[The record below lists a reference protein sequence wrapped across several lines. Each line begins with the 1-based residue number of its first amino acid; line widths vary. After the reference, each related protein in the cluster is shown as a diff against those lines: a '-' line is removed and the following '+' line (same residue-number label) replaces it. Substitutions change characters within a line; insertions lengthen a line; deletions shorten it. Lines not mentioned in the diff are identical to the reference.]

1 MRIPYLIARFL
12 TGALFVFSGIVKLN
26 DPSGFGIKLNEYFDV
41 FAQDL
46 ATSQDSM
53 RLVVFS
59 QGKKIIDQKTVLY
72 SFDTEKEMVLEAQ
85 GVVDGGDGTAGIQ
98 KINVRCSWGGSS
110 VAETTLDVLLPM
122 PKSYDFEF
130 VALTPGQELPPDGK
144 LSALKNV
151 GHLSFPAP
159 MVGMP
164 DGDIKVLIQTIPSG
178 DSSNAEPL
186 KWEDISVSESAA
198 VNVAAFA
205 KPNGS
210 LFDFFKWSKDYSL
223 YLSVFFCAL
232 EVLLGLAMLIGWN
245 MRLTIAITAVLI
257 LFFTFL
263 TGYSA
268 YFNKVTD
275 CGCFGD
281 FLKLKP
287 WHSFYKDLVLSGLIL
302 IMIAG
307 VKLNIPWFSK
317 PFGVKLMGVLS
328 VLTLAFGVYCYMYLP
343 VWDFLPYKIGNNIK
357 TVMTFV
363 PEGER
368 SSDSIEITWVL
379 YKSNK
384 QGGTDSITCTTAE
397 FEAKMGEG
405 YQFDAAKSQRKKLV
419 IEGYKSPIHDFAINN
434 NQTGADMKDSFLNA
448 EGYQLVYVAPYID
461 QAYTGGM
468 DDLRALFTWGNAHG
482 VRIYPLTASSDQPA
496 GEFAKANKLPVTFYS
511 ADQKM
516 LMTMARYNPTV
527 FFLKGAE
534 ILGKWSGRDLPEVE
548 DIEEL
553 MQAAEKLKD
562 QK

>member
-46 ATSQDSM
+46 ATPQDSM

-59 QGKKIIDQKTVLY
+59 QGQKIIDQKTVLY
-72 SFDTEKEMVLEAQ
+72 SFDTEKEMVVEVQ
-85 GVVDGGDGTAGIQ
+85 GVSEGGEEGNAAHR

-110 VAETTLDVLLPM
+110 VTEVTMDVKLPAES
-122 PKSYDFEF
+122 KSLDFEF
-130 VALTPGQELPPDGK
+130 VALTPGQELPSVGN
-144 LSALKNV
+144 LNSLKNV
-151 GHLSFPAP
+151 GHLSFLVP
-159 MVGMP
+159 MEGMP
-164 DGDIKVLIQTIPSG
+164 DGVDGSQEWS
-178 DSSNAEPL
+178 
-186 KWEDISVSESAA
+186 DISVSESAA

-232 EVLLGLAMLIGWN
+232 EVLLGLAMVIGWN
-245 MRLTIAITAVLI
+245 MRLTVAITAALI

-268 YFNKVTD
+268 YFHKVTD

-287 WHSFYKDLVLSGLIL
+287 WHSFYKDLVLGGLI
-302 IMIAG
+302 IVMIAG
-307 VKLNIPWFSK
+307 IKHNVPWFSK
-317 PFGVKLMGVLS
+317 PFGMKLMGVLS

-357 TVMTFV
+357 TVMTYV

-368 SSDSIEITWVL
+368 SSDSIEIIWVL
-379 YKSNK
+379 YKPNK
-384 QGGTDSITCTTAE
+384 QGAIDSIACTTAE

-434 NQTGADMKDSFLNA
+434 NQTGADMKDTFLNA
-448 EGYQLVYVAPYID
+448 EGYQMVYVAPYID
-461 QAYTGGM
+461 QVYTGDM
-468 DDLRALFTWGNAHG
+468 DELRALFTWGNAHG
-482 VRIYPLTASSDQPA
+482 VKIYPLTASSDQPA
-496 GEFAKANKLPVTFYS
+496 GEFAKANKLPVIFYS

-527 FFLKGAE
+527 FFLKGAK

-553 MQAAEKLKD
+553 MQEVEKLES

>member
-46 ATSQDSM
+46 ATPQDSM
-53 RLVVFS
+53 RLVVYGGG
-59 QGKKIIDQKTVLY
+59 QKLIDQKTVLY
-72 SFDTEKEMVLEAQ
+72 SFDTEKEMMIEAK
-85 GVVDGGDGTAGIQ
+85 GVVDGGDGTAVLP

-110 VAETTLDVLLPM
+110 VAEATVDVILPM

-130 VALTPGQELPPDGK
+130 VALTPGQELPSIKSPVDPK
-144 LSALKNV
+144 LG

-164 DGDIKVLIQTIPSG
+164 GG
-178 DSSNAEPL
+178 DSSTAEPL
-186 KWEDISVSESAA
+186 TWEDISVSESKA
-198 VNVAAFA
+198 VNIAAFA

-245 MRLTIAITAVLI
+245 IRLTVAITAALI

-307 VKLNIPWFSK
+307 MKHNVPWFSK

-328 VLTLAFGVYCYMYLP
+328 VLTMAFGVYCYMYLP

-379 YKSNK
+379 YKPNK

-434 NQTGADMKDSFLNA
+434 NQTGADMKDSFLDA
-448 EGYQLVYVAPYID
+448 EGYQLVYVATYID

-468 DDLRALFTWGNAHG
+468 DDLRALFTWGNANG

-527 FFLKGAE
+527 FFLKGAQ
-534 ILGKWSGRDLPEVE
+534 ILGKWSGRDLPDTE
-548 DIEEL
+548 DLEEL
-553 MQAAEKLKD
+553 KQAAEKLEA

>member
-46 ATSQDSM
+46 ATPQDSM
-53 RLVVFS
+53 RLVVYGGG
-59 QGKKIIDQKTVLY
+59 QKLIDQKTVLY
-72 SFDTEKEMVLEAQ
+72 SFDTEKEMVLEAR
-85 GVVDGGDGTAGIQ
+85 GVEEEGDSGSTVR
-98 KINVRCSWGGSS
+98 KINLRCYWGGSS
-110 VAETTLDVLLPM
+110 VAETTIDVKLPQ
-122 PKSYDFEF
+122 SESLGFEF
-130 VALTPGQELPPDGK
+130 MALTPGSELLPPSNLPNEPKTG
-144 LSALKNV
+144 

-164 DGDIKVLIQTIPSG
+164 GG
-178 DSSNAEPL
+178 DSSTAEPL
-186 KWEDISVSESAA
+186 TWEDISVSESKA
-198 VNVAAFA
+198 VNIAAFA

-245 MRLTIAITAVLI
+245 IRLTVAITAALI

-307 VKLNIPWFSK
+307 MKHNVPWFSK

-379 YKSNK
+379 YKPNK

-434 NQTGADMKDSFLNA
+434 NQTGADMKDTFLDA

-468 DDLRALFTWGNAHG
+468 DDLRALFTWGNANG

-527 FFLKGAE
+527 FFLKGAQ
-534 ILGKWSGRDLPEVE
+534 ILGKWSGRDLPDTE
-548 DIEEL
+548 DLDEL
-553 MQAAEKLKD
+553 KQAAEKLEA

>member
-41 FAQDL
+41 LAQDL
-46 ATSQDSM
+46 ATPQDSM

-59 QGKKIIDQKTVLY
+59 QGQKIIDQKTVLY
-72 SFDTEKEMVLEAQ
+72 SFDTEKEMLIEAK
-85 GVVDGGDGTAGIQ
+85 GVVDGGDGTAALP

-110 VAETTLDVLLPM
+110 VAETTLDVMLPM
-122 PKSYDFEF
+122 PKSFDFEF
-130 VALTPGQELPPDGK
+130 VALTPGQELPPVGK
-144 LSALKNV
+144 LNSLKNV

-164 DGDIKVLIQTIPSG
+164 NG
-178 DSSNAEPL
+178 DSASSEPL
-186 KWEDISVSESAA
+186 TWEDISVSESKA
-198 VNVAAFA
+198 VNIAAFA

-245 MRLTIAITAVLI
+245 MRLTVAITAALI

-307 VKLNIPWFSK
+307 MKHNIPWFSK

-328 VLTLAFGVYCYMYLP
+328 LLTLAFGVYCYMYLP

-379 YKSNK
+379 YKPNK

-405 YQFDAAKSQRKKLV
+405 YQFDATKSQRKKLV

-434 NQTGADMKDSFLNA
+434 NQTGADMKDTFLDA

-468 DDLRALFTWGNAHG
+468 DDLRALFTWGNAKG

-527 FFLKGAE
+527 FFLKGDQ
-534 ILGKWSGRDLPEVE
+534 ILGKWSGRDLPDTE
-548 DIEEL
+548 DLEEL
-553 MQAAEKLKD
+553 KQAAEKLEA

>member
-72 SFDTEKEMVLEAQ
+72 SFDTEKEMVVEAQ
-85 GVVDGGDGTAGIQ
+85 GVLDGGDGTAVLP

-122 PKSYDFEF
+122 PKSYEFEF
-130 VALTPGQELPPDGK
+130 VALTPGQDLPSDGK
-144 LSALKNV
+144 LSSLKNV
-151 GHLSFPAP
+151 GHLSFPAAMED
-159 MVGMP
+159 MVEGV
-164 DGDIKVLIQTIPSG
+164 DGTG
-178 DSSNAEPL
+178 DWS
-186 KWEDISVSESAA
+186 DISVSESKAI
-198 VNVAAFA
+198 NIAAFA

-379 YKSNK
+379 YKPNK

-468 DDLRALFTWGNAHG
+468 DELRALFTWGNAHG

>member
-72 SFDTEKEMVLEAQ
+72 SFDTEKEMVVEAL
-85 GVVDGGDGTAGIQ
+85 GVLDGGDGTAVLP

-122 PKSYDFEF
+122 PKSYEFEF
-130 VALTPGQELPPDGK
+130 VALTPGQDLPTDGK

-151 GHLSFPAP
+151 GHLSFPAAMED
-159 MVGMP
+159 MVEGV
-164 DGDIKVLIQTIPSG
+164 DGTG
-178 DSSNAEPL
+178 DWN
-186 KWEDISVSESAA
+186 DISVSESKAI
-198 VNVAAFA
+198 NIAAFA

-317 PFGVKLMGVLS
+317 PFGLKLMGVLS

-379 YKSNK
+379 YKPNK

-448 EGYQLVYVAPYID
+448 EGYQLVYVATYID

-468 DDLRALFTWGNAHG
+468 DELRALFTWGNAHG

-553 MQAAEKLKD
+553 MQAAEKQKD

>member
-46 ATSQDSM
+46 ATPQDSM

-72 SFDTEKEMVLEAQ
+72 SFDTEKEMVVEAQ
-85 GVVDGGDGTAGIQ
+85 GVLDGGDGTAALP

-110 VAETTLDVLLPM
+110 VAETTLDVILPM
-122 PKSYDFEF
+122 PKSYEFEF
-130 VALTPGQELPPDGK
+130 VALTPGQELPPVGK
-144 LSALKNV
+144 LSTLKNV
-151 GHLSFPAP
+151 GHISFPAP
-159 MVGMP
+159 MLGMS
-164 DGDIKVLIQTIPSG
+164 DG
-178 DSSNAEPL
+178 DSSTVT
-186 KWEDISVSESAA
+186 WTDIAVSESKA
-198 VNVAAFA
+198 VNIAAFA

-245 MRLTIAITAVLI
+245 IRLTVAITAALI

-307 VKLNIPWFSK
+307 MKHNIPWFSK

-328 VLTLAFGVYCYMYLP
+328 LLTLAFGVYCYMYLP

-379 YKSNK
+379 YKPNK

-405 YQFDAAKSQRKKLV
+405 YQFDATKSQRKKLV

-434 NQTGADMKDSFLNA
+434 NQTGADMKDTFLDA

-468 DDLRALFTWGNAHG
+468 DDLRALFTWGNAKG

-496 GEFAKANKLPVTFYS
+496 GEFAKANKLPVSFYS

-527 FFLKGAE
+527 FFLKGAQ

-553 MQAAEKLKD
+553 MQEVEKLES

>member
-46 ATSQDSM
+46 ATPQDSM
-53 RLVVFS
+53 RLVVYGGG
-59 QGKKIIDQKTVLY
+59 QKLIDQKTVLY
-72 SFDTEKEMVLEAQ
+72 SFDTEKEMVLEAR
-85 GVVDGGDGTAGIQ
+85 GVEEEGDSGSTVR
-98 KINVRCSWGGSS
+98 KINLRCYWGGSS
-110 VAETTLDVLLPM
+110 VAETTIDVKLPQ
-122 PKSYDFEF
+122 SESLGFEF
-130 VALTPGQELPPDGK
+130 MALTPGSELLPPSNLPNEPKTG
-144 LSALKNV
+144 

-164 DGDIKVLIQTIPSG
+164 GG
-178 DSSNAEPL
+178 DSSTAEPL
-186 KWEDISVSESAA
+186 TWEDISVSESKA
-198 VNVAAFA
+198 VNIAAYA

-245 MRLTIAITAVLI
+245 IRLTVAITAALI

-307 VKLNIPWFSK
+307 MKHNVPWFSK

-328 VLTLAFGVYCYMYLP
+328 VLTMAFGVYCYMYLP

-379 YKSNK
+379 YKPNK

-434 NQTGADMKDSFLNA
+434 NQTGADMKDTFLDA

-468 DDLRALFTWGNAHG
+468 DDLRSLFTWGNANG

-527 FFLKGAE
+527 FFLKGAQ
-534 ILGKWSGRDLPEVE
+534 ILGKWSGRDLPDTE
-548 DIEEL
+548 DLDEL
-553 MQAAEKLKD
+553 KQAAEKLEA

>member
-46 ATSQDSM
+46 ATPQDSM

-72 SFDTEKEMVLEAQ
+72 SFDTEKEMVVEAQ
-85 GVVDGGDGTAGIQ
+85 GVLDGGDETAVLP

-122 PKSYDFEF
+122 PKSYEFEF
-130 VALTPGQELPPDGK
+130 VALTPGQDLPSDGK
-144 LSALKNV
+144 LSSLKNV
-151 GHLSFPAP
+151 GHLSFPAAMED
-159 MVGMP
+159 MVEGV
-164 DGDIKVLIQTIPSG
+164 DGTG
-178 DSSNAEPL
+178 DWN
-186 KWEDISVSESAA
+186 DISVSESKAI
-198 VNVAAFA
+198 NIAAFA

-379 YKSNK
+379 YKPNK

-553 MQAAEKLKD
+553 MQAAEKQKD

>member
-46 ATSQDSM
+46 ATPQDSM
-53 RLVVFS
+53 RLVVYGGG
-59 QGKKIIDQKTVLY
+59 QKLIDQKTVLY
-72 SFDTEKEMVLEAQ
+72 SFDTEKEMVLEAR
-85 GVVDGGDGTAGIQ
+85 GVEEEGDSGSTVR
-98 KINVRCSWGGSS
+98 KINLRCYWGGSS
-110 VAETTLDVLLPM
+110 VAETTIDVKLPQ
-122 PKSYDFEF
+122 SESLGFEF
-130 VALTPGQELPPDGK
+130 MALTPGSELLPPSNLPNEPKTG
-144 LSALKNV
+144 

-164 DGDIKVLIQTIPSG
+164 GG

-186 KWEDISVSESAA
+186 TWEDISVSESKA
-198 VNVAAFA
+198 VNIAAFA

-245 MRLTIAITAVLI
+245 IRLTVAITAALI

-307 VKLNIPWFSK
+307 MKHNVPWFSK

-328 VLTLAFGVYCYMYLP
+328 VLTMAFGVYCYMYLP

-379 YKSNK
+379 YKPNK

-434 NQTGADMKDSFLNA
+434 NQTGADMKDTFLDA

-468 DDLRALFTWGNAHG
+468 DDLRALFTWGNANG

-527 FFLKGAE
+527 FFLKGAQ
-534 ILGKWSGRDLPEVE
+534 ILGKWSGRDLPDTE
-548 DIEEL
+548 DLEEL
-553 MQAAEKLKD
+553 KQAAEKLEA

>member
-46 ATSQDSM
+46 ATPQDSM
-53 RLVVFS
+53 RLVVYGGG
-59 QGKKIIDQKTVLY
+59 QKLIDQKTVLY
-72 SFDTEKEMVLEAQ
+72 SFDTEKEMIIEAK
-85 GVVDGGDGTAGIQ
+85 GVVDGGDGTAVLP

-110 VAETTLDVLLPM
+110 VAEATVDVMLPM
-122 PKSYDFEF
+122 PKSYEFEF
-130 VALTPGQELPPDGK
+130 VALTPGQELPSDGK
-144 LSALKNV
+144 LGSLKNV

-164 DGDIKVLIQTIPSG
+164 GG
-178 DSSNAEPL
+178 DSSTAEPL
-186 KWEDISVSESAA
+186 TWEDISVSESKA
-198 VNVAAFA
+198 VNIAAYA

-245 MRLTIAITAVLI
+245 IRLTVAITAALI

-307 VKLNIPWFSK
+307 MKHNVPWFSK

-379 YKSNK
+379 YKPNK

-434 NQTGADMKDSFLNA
+434 NQTGADMKDTFLDA

-468 DDLRALFTWGNAHG
+468 DDLRALFTWGNANG

-527 FFLKGAE
+527 FFLKGAQ
-534 ILGKWSGRDLPEVE
+534 ILGKWSGRDLPDTE
-548 DIEEL
+548 DLDEL
-553 MQAAEKLKD
+553 KQAAEKLEA

>member
-72 SFDTEKEMVLEAQ
+72 SFDTEKEMVVEAQ
-85 GVVDGGDGTAGIQ
+85 GVLDGGDGTAVLP

-122 PKSYDFEF
+122 PKSYEFEF
-130 VALTPGQELPPDGK
+130 VALTPGQDLPSDGK
-144 LSALKNV
+144 LSSLKNV
-151 GHLSFPAP
+151 GHLSFPAAMED
-159 MVGMP
+159 MVEGV
-164 DGDIKVLIQTIPSG
+164 DGTG
-178 DSSNAEPL
+178 DWN
-186 KWEDISVSESAA
+186 DISVSESKAI
-198 VNVAAFA
+198 NIAAFA

-379 YKSNK
+379 YKPNK

-468 DDLRALFTWGNAHG
+468 DELRALFTWGNAHG

>member
-46 ATSQDSM
+46 ATPQDSM
-53 RLVVFS
+53 RLVVYGGG
-59 QGKKIIDQKTVLY
+59 QKLIDQKTVLY
-72 SFDTEKEMVLEAQ
+72 SFDTEKEMVLEAR
-85 GVVDGGDGTAGIQ
+85 GVEEEGDSGSTVR
-98 KINVRCSWGGSS
+98 KINLRCYWGGSS
-110 VAETTLDVLLPM
+110 VAETTIDVKLPQ
-122 PKSYDFEF
+122 SESLGFEF
-130 VALTPGQELPPDGK
+130 MALTPGSELLPPSNLPNEPKTG
-144 LSALKNV
+144 

-164 DGDIKVLIQTIPSG
+164 GG
-178 DSSNAEPL
+178 DSSTAEPL
-186 KWEDISVSESAA
+186 TWEDISVSESKA
-198 VNVAAFA
+198 VNIAAYA

-245 MRLTIAITAVLI
+245 IRLTVAITAVLI

-307 VKLNIPWFSK
+307 MKHNVPWFSK

-328 VLTLAFGVYCYMYLP
+328 VLTMAFGVYCYMYLP

-379 YKSNK
+379 YKPNK

-434 NQTGADMKDSFLNA
+434 NQTGADMKDTFLDA

-468 DDLRALFTWGNAHG
+468 DDLRALFTWGNANG

-527 FFLKGAE
+527 FFLKGAQ
-534 ILGKWSGRDLPEVE
+534 ILGKWSGRDLPDTE
-548 DIEEL
+548 DLDEL
-553 MQAAEKLKD
+553 KQAAEKLEA

>member
-46 ATSQDSM
+46 ATPQDSM
-53 RLVVFS
+53 RLVVYGGG
-59 QGKKIIDQKTVLY
+59 QKLIDQKTVLY
-72 SFDTEKEMVLEAQ
+72 SFDTEKEMVLEAR
-85 GVVDGGDGTAGIQ
+85 GVEEEGDSGSTVR
-98 KINVRCSWGGSS
+98 KINLRCYWGGSS
-110 VAETTLDVLLPM
+110 VAETTIDVKLPQ
-122 PKSYDFEF
+122 SESLGFEF
-130 VALTPGQELPPDGK
+130 MALTPGSELLPPSNLPNEPKTG
-144 LSALKNV
+144 

-164 DGDIKVLIQTIPSG
+164 GG
-178 DSSNAEPL
+178 DSSTAEPL
-186 KWEDISVSESAA
+186 TWEDISVSESKA
-198 VNVAAFA
+198 VNIAAYA

-245 MRLTIAITAVLI
+245 IRLTVAITAALI

-307 VKLNIPWFSK
+307 MKHNIPWFSK

-343 VWDFLPYKIGNNIK
+343 IWDFLPYKIGNNIK

-379 YKSNK
+379 YKPNK

-434 NQTGADMKDSFLNA
+434 NQTGADMKDTFLDA

-468 DDLRALFTWGNAHG
+468 DDLRALFTWGNANG

-527 FFLKGAE
+527 FFLKGAQ
-534 ILGKWSGRDLPEVE
+534 ILGKWSGRDLPDTE
-548 DIEEL
+548 DLEEL
-553 MQAAEKLKD
+553 KQAAEKLEA

>member
-46 ATSQDSM
+46 ATPQDSM

-72 SFDTEKEMVLEAQ
+72 SFDTEKEMVVEAQ
-85 GVVDGGDGTAGIQ
+85 GVLDGGDETAVLP

-122 PKSYDFEF
+122 PKSYEFEF
-130 VALTPGQELPPDGK
+130 VALTPGQDLPSDGK
-144 LSALKNV
+144 LSSLKNV
-151 GHLSFPAP
+151 GHLSFPAAMED
-159 MVGMP
+159 MVEGV
-164 DGDIKVLIQTIPSG
+164 DGTG
-178 DSSNAEPL
+178 DWN
-186 KWEDISVSESAA
+186 DISVSESKAI
-198 VNVAAFA
+198 NIAAFA

-379 YKSNK
+379 YKPNK

-397 FEAKMGEG
+397 FEVKMGEG

-468 DDLRALFTWGNAHG
+468 DELRALFTWGNAHG

-553 MQAAEKLKD
+553 MQAAEKQKD

>member
-1 MRIPYLIARFL
+1 MRIPYLISRFL

-46 ATSQDSM
+46 ATPQDSM
-53 RLVVFS
+53 RLVVYGGG
-59 QGKKIIDQKTVLY
+59 QKLIDQKTVLY
-72 SFDTEKEMVLEAQ
+72 SFDTEKEMVLEAR
-85 GVVDGGDGTAGIQ
+85 GVEEEGDSGSTVR
-98 KINVRCSWGGSS
+98 KINLRCYWGGSS
-110 VAETTLDVLLPM
+110 VAETTIDVKLPQ
-122 PKSYDFEF
+122 SESLGFEF
-130 VALTPGQELPPDGK
+130 MALTPGSELLPPSNLPNEPKTG
-144 LSALKNV
+144 

-164 DGDIKVLIQTIPSG
+164 GG
-178 DSSNAEPL
+178 DSSTAEPL
-186 KWEDISVSESAA
+186 TWEDISVSESKA
-198 VNVAAFA
+198 VNIAAYA

-245 MRLTIAITAVLI
+245 IRLTVAITAALI

-307 VKLNIPWFSK
+307 MKHNVPWFSK

-328 VLTLAFGVYCYMYLP
+328 VLTMAFGVYCYMYLP

-379 YKSNK
+379 YKPNK

-434 NQTGADMKDSFLNA
+434 NQTGADMKDTFLDA

-468 DDLRALFTWGNAHG
+468 DDLRALFTWGNANG

-527 FFLKGAE
+527 FFLKGAQ
-534 ILGKWSGRDLPEVE
+534 ILGKWSGRDLPDTE
-548 DIEEL
+548 DLEEL
-553 MQAAEKLKD
+553 KQAAEKLEA

>member
-72 SFDTEKEMVLEAQ
+72 SFDTEKEMVVEAQ
-85 GVVDGGDGTAGIQ
+85 GVLDGGDGTAVLP

-130 VALTPGQELPPDGK
+130 VALTPGQDLPTDGK
-144 LSALKNV
+144 LSSLKNV
-151 GHLSFPAP
+151 GHLSFPAA
-159 MVGMP
+159 VEDTVEGV
-164 DGDIKVLIQTIPSG
+164 DGTG
-178 DSSNAEPL
+178 DWN
-186 KWEDISVSESAA
+186 DISVSESKAI
-198 VNVAAFA
+198 NIAAFA

-379 YKSNK
+379 YKPNK

-405 YQFDAAKSQRKKLV
+405 YQFDATKSQRKKLV

-468 DDLRALFTWGNAHG
+468 DELRALFTWGNAHG

>member
-46 ATSQDSM
+46 ATPQDSM

-72 SFDTEKEMVLEAQ
+72 SFDTEKEMMIEAK
-85 GVVDGGDGTAGIQ
+85 GVVDGGDGTAVLP

-130 VALTPGQELPPDGK
+130 VALTPGQELPTDGK

-151 GHLSFPAP
+151 GHLSFPAA
-159 MVGMP
+159 VEDKVEGV
-164 DGDIKVLIQTIPSG
+164 DGTG
-178 DSSNAEPL
+178 DWN
-186 KWEDISVSESAA
+186 DISVSESKAI
-198 VNVAAFA
+198 NIAAFA

-245 MRLTIAITAVLI
+245 MRLTVAITAVLI

-328 VLTLAFGVYCYMYLP
+328 VLTLAFGVYCYLYLP

-379 YKSNK
+379 YKPNK

-405 YQFDAAKSQRKKLV
+405 YQFDATKSQRKKLV

-553 MQAAEKLKD
+553 MLAAEKLKD

>member
-46 ATSQDSM
+46 ATPQDSM

-72 SFDTEKEMVLEAQ
+72 SFDTEKEMVVEAQ
-85 GVVDGGDGTAGIQ
+85 GVLDGGDGTAVLP

-122 PKSYDFEF
+122 PKSYEFEF
-130 VALTPGQELPPDGK
+130 VALTPGQDLPSDGK
-144 LSALKNV
+144 LSSLKNV
-151 GHLSFPAP
+151 GHLSFPAAMED
-159 MVGMP
+159 MVEGV
-164 DGDIKVLIQTIPSG
+164 DGTG
-178 DSSNAEPL
+178 DWN
-186 KWEDISVSESAA
+186 DISVSESKAI
-198 VNVAAFA
+198 NIAAFA

-379 YKSNK
+379 YKPNK

-397 FEAKMGEG
+397 FEVKMGEG

-468 DDLRALFTWGNAHG
+468 DDLRAMFTWGNAHG

-496 GEFAKANKLPVTFYS
+496 GEFAKTNKLPVTFYS

>member
-59 QGKKIIDQKTVLY
+59 QGQKIIDQKTVLY
-72 SFDTEKEMVLEAQ
+72 SFDTEKEMMIEAK
-85 GVVDGGDGTAGIQ
+85 GVVDGGDGTAVLP

-110 VAETTLDVLLPM
+110 VAEATVDVILPM

-130 VALTPGQELPPDGK
+130 VALTPGQELPAVGK
-144 LSALKNV
+144 LSSLKNV
-151 GHLSFPAP
+151 GHLSFPAAVED
-159 MVGMP
+159 MVEGV
-164 DGDIKVLIQTIPSG
+164 DGTG
-178 DSSNAEPL
+178 DWN
-186 KWEDISVSESAA
+186 DISVSESKA
-198 VNVAAFA
+198 VNIAAFA

-245 MRLTIAITAVLI
+245 IRLTVAITAALI

-307 VKLNIPWFSK
+307 MKHNVPWFSK

-368 SSDSIEITWVL
+368 SSDSIDITWVL
-379 YKSNK
+379 YKPNK

-448 EGYQLVYVAPYID
+448 EGCQLVYVAPYID

-468 DDLRALFTWGNAHG
+468 DDLRALFTWGNANG

-527 FFLKGAE
+527 FFLKGAQ
-534 ILGKWSGRDLPEVE
+534 ILGKWSGRDLPDTE
-548 DIEEL
+548 DLEEL
-553 MQAAEKLKD
+553 KQAAEKLEA

>member
-72 SFDTEKEMVLEAQ
+72 SFDTEKEMVVEAQ
-85 GVVDGGDGTAGIQ
+85 GVLDGGDGTAVLP

-122 PKSYDFEF
+122 PKSYEFEF
-130 VALTPGQELPPDGK
+130 VALTPGQDLPTDGK

-151 GHLSFPAP
+151 GHLSFPAAVED
-159 MVGMP
+159 MVEGV
-164 DGDIKVLIQTIPSG
+164 DGTG
-178 DSSNAEPL
+178 DWN
-186 KWEDISVSESAA
+186 DISVSESKAI
-198 VNVAAFA
+198 NIAAFA

-302 IMIAG
+302 IMITG

-379 YKSNK
+379 YKPNK

-448 EGYQLVYVAPYID
+448 EGYQLVYVATYID

-496 GEFAKANKLPVTFYS
+496 GEFAKANKLPVIFYS

-527 FFLKGAE
+527 FFLKGAK

-553 MQAAEKLKD
+553 MQEVEKLES

>member
-46 ATSQDSM
+46 ATPQDSM
-53 RLVVFS
+53 RLVVYGGG
-59 QGKKIIDQKTVLY
+59 QKLIDQKTVLY
-72 SFDTEKEMVLEAQ
+72 SFDTEKEMVLEAR
-85 GVVDGGDGTAGIQ
+85 GVEEEGDSGSTVK
-98 KINVRCSWGGSS
+98 KINLRCYWGGSS
-110 VAETTLDVLLPM
+110 VAETTIDVKLPQ
-122 PKSYDFEF
+122 SESLGFEF
-130 VALTPGQELPPDGK
+130 MALTPSSELLPPSNLPNEPKTG
-144 LSALKNV
+144 

-164 DGDIKVLIQTIPSG
+164 GG
-178 DSSNAEPL
+178 DSSTAEPL
-186 KWEDISVSESAA
+186 TWEDISVSESKA
-198 VNVAAFA
+198 VNIAAYA

-245 MRLTIAITAVLI
+245 IRLTVAITAALI

-307 VKLNIPWFSK
+307 MKHNVPWFSK

-328 VLTLAFGVYCYMYLP
+328 VLTMAFGVYCYMYLP

-379 YKSNK
+379 YKPNK

-434 NQTGADMKDSFLNA
+434 NQTGADMKDTFLDA

-468 DDLRALFTWGNAHG
+468 DDLRALFTWGNANG

-527 FFLKGAE
+527 FFLKGAQ
-534 ILGKWSGRDLPEVE
+534 ILGKWSGRDLPDTE
-548 DIEEL
+548 DLDEL
-553 MQAAEKLKD
+553 KQAAEKLEA

>member
-46 ATSQDSM
+46 ATPQDSM
-53 RLVVFS
+53 RLVVYGGG
-59 QGKKIIDQKTVLY
+59 QKLIDQKTVLY
-72 SFDTEKEMVLEAQ
+72 SFDTEKEMVLEAR
-85 GVVDGGDGTAGIQ
+85 GVEEEGDSGSTVR
-98 KINVRCSWGGSS
+98 KINLRCYWGGSS
-110 VAETTLDVLLPM
+110 VAETTIDVKLPQ
-122 PKSYDFEF
+122 SESLGFEF
-130 VALTPGQELPPDGK
+130 MALTPRSELLPPSNLPNEPKTG
-144 LSALKNV
+144 

-164 DGDIKVLIQTIPSG
+164 GG
-178 DSSNAEPL
+178 DSSTAEPL
-186 KWEDISVSESAA
+186 TWEDISVSESKA
-198 VNVAAFA
+198 VNIAAYA

-245 MRLTIAITAVLI
+245 IRLTVAITAALI

-307 VKLNIPWFSK
+307 MKHNVPWFSK
-317 PFGVKLMGVLS
+317 PFGVKFMGVLS
-328 VLTLAFGVYCYMYLP
+328 VLTMAFGVYCYMYLP

-379 YKSNK
+379 YKPNK

-434 NQTGADMKDSFLNA
+434 NQTGADMKDTFLDA

-468 DDLRALFTWGNAHG
+468 DDLRALFTWGNANG

-527 FFLKGAE
+527 FFLKGAQ
-534 ILGKWSGRDLPEVE
+534 ILGKWSGRDLPDTE
-548 DIEEL
+548 DLEEL
-553 MQAAEKLKD
+553 KQAAEKLEA

>member
-46 ATSQDSM
+46 ATPQDSM
-53 RLVVFS
+53 RLVVYGGG
-59 QGKKIIDQKTVLY
+59 QKLIDQKTVLY
-72 SFDTEKEMVLEAQ
+72 SFDTEKEMVLEAR
-85 GVVDGGDGTAGIQ
+85 GVEEEGDSGSTVR
-98 KINVRCSWGGSS
+98 KINLRCYWGGSS
-110 VAETTLDVLLPM
+110 VAETTIDVKLPQ
-122 PKSYDFEF
+122 SESLGFEF
-130 VALTPGQELPPDGK
+130 MALTPGSELLPPSNLPNEPKTG
-144 LSALKNV
+144 

-164 DGDIKVLIQTIPSG
+164 GG
-178 DSSNAEPL
+178 DSSTAEPL
-186 KWEDISVSESAA
+186 TWEDISVSESKA
-198 VNVAAFA
+198 VNIAAYA

-245 MRLTIAITAVLI
+245 IRLTVAITAALI

-307 VKLNIPWFSK
+307 MKHNVPWFSK

-328 VLTLAFGVYCYMYLP
+328 VLTMAFGVYCYMYLP

-379 YKSNK
+379 YKPNK

-405 YQFDAAKSQRKKLV
+405 YQFDAAKSQRKNLV

-434 NQTGADMKDSFLNA
+434 NQTGADMKDTFLDA

-468 DDLRALFTWGNAHG
+468 DDLRALFTWGNANG

-527 FFLKGAE
+527 FFLKGAQ
-534 ILGKWSGRDLPEVE
+534 ILGKWSGRDLPDTE
-548 DIEEL
+548 DLDEL
-553 MQAAEKLKD
+553 KQAAEKLEA

>member
-46 ATSQDSM
+46 ATPQDSM
-53 RLVVFS
+53 RLVVYGGG
-59 QGKKIIDQKTVLY
+59 QKLIDQKTVLY
-72 SFDTEKEMVLEAQ
+72 SFDTEKEMVLEAR
-85 GVVDGGDGTAGIQ
+85 GVEEEGDSGSTVR
-98 KINVRCSWGGSS
+98 KINLRCYWGGSS
-110 VAETTLDVLLPM
+110 VAETTIDVKLPQ
-122 PKSYDFEF
+122 SESLGFEF
-130 VALTPGQELPPDGK
+130 MALTPGSELLPPSNLPNEPKTG
-144 LSALKNV
+144 

-164 DGDIKVLIQTIPSG
+164 GG
-178 DSSNAEPL
+178 DSSTAEPL
-186 KWEDISVSESAA
+186 TWEDISVSESKA
-198 VNVAAFA
+198 VNIAAYA

-245 MRLTIAITAVLI
+245 IRLTVAITAALI

-307 VKLNIPWFSK
+307 MKHNVPWFSK

-328 VLTLAFGVYCYMYLP
+328 VLTMAFGVYCYLYLP

-379 YKSNK
+379 YKPNK

-434 NQTGADMKDSFLNA
+434 NQTGADMKDSFLDA
-448 EGYQLVYVAPYID
+448 EGYQLVYVATYID

-468 DDLRALFTWGNAHG
+468 DDLRALFTWGNANG

-527 FFLKGAE
+527 FFLKGAQ
-534 ILGKWSGRDLPEVE
+534 ILGKWSGRDLPDTE
-548 DIEEL
+548 DLEEL
-553 MQAAEKLKD
+553 KQAAEKLEA

>member
-1 MRIPYLIARFL
+1 MRIPYLISRFL

-46 ATSQDSM
+46 ATPQDSM

-72 SFDTEKEMVLEAQ
+72 SFDTEKEMMIEAK
-85 GVVDGGDGTAGIQ
+85 GVVDGGDGTAVLP

-110 VAETTLDVLLPM
+110 VAEATVDVILPM

-130 VALTPGQELPPDGK
+130 VALTPGQELP
-144 LSALKNV
+144 SLKSPV
-151 GHLSFPAP
+151 DPKQGGHLSFPVP
-159 MVGMP
+159 MVGM
-164 DGDIKVLIQTIPSG
+164 PSG

-186 KWEDISVSESAA
+186 TWEDISVSESKA
-198 VNVAAFA
+198 VNIAAFA

-245 MRLTIAITAVLI
+245 MRLTVAITAALI

-307 VKLNIPWFSK
+307 IKHNIPWFSK

-379 YKSNK
+379 YKPNK

-434 NQTGADMKDSFLNA
+434 NQTGADMKDSFLDA
-448 EGYQLVYVAPYID
+448 EGYQLVYVATYID

-468 DDLRALFTWGNAHG
+468 DDLRALFTWGNANG

-496 GEFAKANKLPVTFYS
+496 GEFAKAYKLPVTFYS

-527 FFLKGAE
+527 FFLKGAQ
-534 ILGKWSGRDLPEVE
+534 ILGKWSGRDLPDTE
-548 DIEEL
+548 DLEEL
-553 MQAAEKLKD
+553 KQAAEKLEA

>member
-72 SFDTEKEMVLEAQ
+72 SFDTEKEMVVEAQ
-85 GVVDGGDGTAGIQ
+85 GVLDGGDGIAVLP

-110 VAETTLDVLLPM
+110 VAETTIDVKLPQS
-122 PKSYDFEF
+122 KSLDFEF
-130 VALTPGQELPPDGK
+130 MALPPGSELLPPSTLPNEPK
-144 LSALKNV
+144 TG

-164 DGDIKVLIQTIPSG
+164 GG
-178 DSSNAEPL
+178 DSSTAEPL
-186 KWEDISVSESAA
+186 TWEDISVSESKAI
-198 VNVAAFA
+198 NIAAFA

-245 MRLTIAITAVLI
+245 MRLTVAITAVLI

-307 VKLNIPWFSK
+307 MKHNVPWFSK

-379 YKSNK
+379 YKPNK

-434 NQTGADMKDSFLNA
+434 NQTGADMKDSFLDA

-461 QAYTGGM
+461 QAYAGGM
-468 DDLRALFTWGNAHG
+468 DELRALFTWGNAHG

>member
-46 ATSQDSM
+46 ATPQDSM
-53 RLVVFS
+53 RLVVYGGG
-59 QGKKIIDQKTVLY
+59 QKLIDQKTVLY
-72 SFDTEKEMVLEAQ
+72 SFDTEKEMMIEAK
-85 GVVDGGDGTAGIQ
+85 GVVDGGDGTVVLP

-110 VAETTLDVLLPM
+110 VAEATVDVILPM
-122 PKSYDFEF
+122 PKSYEFEF
-130 VALTPGQELPPDGK
+130 VALTPGQELPSDGK
-144 LSALKNV
+144 LGSLKNV

-164 DGDIKVLIQTIPSG
+164 GG
-178 DSSNAEPL
+178 DSSTAEPL
-186 KWEDISVSESAA
+186 TWEDISVSESKA
-198 VNVAAFA
+198 VNIAAYA

-245 MRLTIAITAVLI
+245 IRLTVAITAALI

-307 VKLNIPWFSK
+307 MKHNVPWFSK

-328 VLTLAFGVYCYMYLP
+328 FLTMAFGVYCYMYLP

-379 YKSNK
+379 YKPNK

-434 NQTGADMKDSFLNA
+434 NQTGADMKDTFLDA

-468 DDLRALFTWGNAHG
+468 DDLRALFTWGNANG

-527 FFLKGAE
+527 FFLKGAQ
-534 ILGKWSGRDLPEVE
+534 ILGKWSGRDLPDTE
-548 DIEEL
+548 DLEEL
-553 MQAAEKLKD
+553 KQAAEKLEA

>member
-1 MRIPYLIARFL
+1 MRIPYLISRFL

-46 ATSQDSM
+46 ATPQDSM
-53 RLVVFS
+53 RLVVYGGG
-59 QGKKIIDQKTVLY
+59 QKLIDQKTVLY
-72 SFDTEKEMVLEAQ
+72 SFDTEKEMVLEAR
-85 GVVDGGDGTAGIQ
+85 GVEEEGDSGSTVR
-98 KINVRCSWGGSS
+98 KINLRCYWGGSS
-110 VAETTLDVLLPM
+110 VAETTIDVKLPQ
-122 PKSYDFEF
+122 SESLGFEF
-130 VALTPGQELPPDGK
+130 MALTPGSELLPPSNLPNEPKTG
-144 LSALKNV
+144 

-164 DGDIKVLIQTIPSG
+164 GG
-178 DSSNAEPL
+178 DSSTAEPL
-186 KWEDISVSESAA
+186 TWEDISVSESKA
-198 VNVAAFA
+198 VNIAAYA

-245 MRLTIAITAVLI
+245 IRLTVAITAALI

-307 VKLNIPWFSK
+307 MKHNVPWFSK

-379 YKSNK
+379 YKPNK

-434 NQTGADMKDSFLNA
+434 NQTGADMKDTFLDA

-468 DDLRALFTWGNAHG
+468 DDLRALFTWGNANG

-527 FFLKGAE
+527 FFLKGAQ
-534 ILGKWSGRDLPEVE
+534 ILGKWSGRDLPDTE
-548 DIEEL
+548 DLDEL
-553 MQAAEKLKD
+553 KQAAEKLEA

>member
-46 ATSQDSM
+46 ATPQDSM
-53 RLVVFS
+53 RLVVYGGG
-59 QGKKIIDQKTVLY
+59 QKLIDQKTVLY
-72 SFDTEKEMVLEAQ
+72 SFDTEKEMVLEAR
-85 GVVDGGDGTAGIQ
+85 GVEEEGDSGSTVR
-98 KINVRCSWGGSS
+98 KINLRCYWGGSS
-110 VAETTLDVLLPM
+110 VAETTIDVKLPQ
-122 PKSYDFEF
+122 SESLGFEF
-130 VALTPGQELPPDGK
+130 MALTPGSELLPPSNLPNEPKTG
-144 LSALKNV
+144 

-164 DGDIKVLIQTIPSG
+164 GG
-178 DSSNAEPL
+178 DSSTAEPL
-186 KWEDISVSESAA
+186 TWEDISVSESKA
-198 VNVAAFA
+198 VNIAAYA

-245 MRLTIAITAVLI
+245 IRLTVAITAALI

-307 VKLNIPWFSK
+307 MKHNVPWFSK

-328 VLTLAFGVYCYMYLP
+328 VLTMAFGVYCYMYLP

-379 YKSNK
+379 YKPNK

-434 NQTGADMKDSFLNA
+434 NQTGADMKDTFLDA

-468 DDLRALFTWGNAHG
+468 DDLRALFTWGNANG

-527 FFLKGAE
+527 FFLKGAQ
-534 ILGKWSGRDLPEVE
+534 ILGKWSGRDLPDTE
-548 DIEEL
+548 DLDEL
-553 MQAAEKLKD
+553 KQAAEKLEA

>member
-46 ATSQDSM
+46 ATPQDSM
-53 RLVVFS
+53 RLVVYGGG
-59 QGKKIIDQKTVLY
+59 QKLIDQKTVLY
-72 SFDTEKEMVLEAQ
+72 SFDREKEMVLEAR
-85 GVVDGGDGTAGIQ
+85 GVEEEGDLGSTVR
-98 KINVRCSWGGSS
+98 KINLRCYWGGSS
-110 VAETTLDVLLPM
+110 VSETTIDVKVPQSESLG
-122 PKSYDFEF
+122 FEF
-130 VALTPGQELPPDGK
+130 MALTPGSELLPPSNLPNEPKTG
-144 LSALKNV
+144 

-164 DGDIKVLIQTIPSG
+164 GG
-178 DSSNAEPL
+178 DSSTAEPL
-186 KWEDISVSESAA
+186 TWEDISVSESKA
-198 VNVAAFA
+198 VNIAAYA

-245 MRLTIAITAVLI
+245 IRLTVAITAALI

-307 VKLNIPWFSK
+307 MKHNVPWFSK

-328 VLTLAFGVYCYMYLP
+328 VLTMAFGVYCYMYLP

-379 YKSNK
+379 YKPNK

-434 NQTGADMKDSFLNA
+434 NQTGADMKDTFLDA

-468 DDLRALFTWGNAHG
+468 DDLRALFTWGNANG

-527 FFLKGAE
+527 FFLKGAQ
-534 ILGKWSGRDLPEVE
+534 ILGKWSGRDLPDTE
-548 DIEEL
+548 DLDEL
-553 MQAAEKLKD
+553 KQAAEKLEA

>member
-46 ATSQDSM
+46 ATPQDSM
-53 RLVVFS
+53 RLVVYGGG
-59 QGKKIIDQKTVLY
+59 QKLIDQKTVLY
-72 SFDTEKEMVLEAQ
+72 SFDTEKEMVLEAR
-85 GVVDGGDGTAGIQ
+85 GVEEEGDSGSTVR
-98 KINVRCSWGGSS
+98 KINLRCYWGGSS
-110 VAETTLDVLLPM
+110 VAETTIDVKLPQ
-122 PKSYDFEF
+122 SESLGFEF
-130 VALTPGQELPPDGK
+130 MALTPGSELLPPSNLPNEPKTG
-144 LSALKNV
+144 

-164 DGDIKVLIQTIPSG
+164 GG
-178 DSSNAEPL
+178 DSSTAEPL
-186 KWEDISVSESAA
+186 TWEDISVSESKA
-198 VNVAAFA
+198 VNIAAFA

-245 MRLTIAITAVLI
+245 IRLTVAITAALI

-307 VKLNIPWFSK
+307 MKHNVPWFSK

-379 YKSNK
+379 YKPNK

-419 IEGYKSPIHDFAINN
+419 IEGYKSPIHDFALNN
-434 NQTGADMKDSFLNA
+434 NQTGADMKDTFLDA

-468 DDLRALFTWGNAHG
+468 DDLRALFTWGNANG

-527 FFLKGAE
+527 FFLKGAQ
-534 ILGKWSGRDLPEVE
+534 ILGKWSGRDLPDTE
-548 DIEEL
+548 DLDEL
-553 MQAAEKLKD
+553 KQAAEKLEA

>member
-72 SFDTEKEMVLEAQ
+72 SFDTEKEMVVEAQ
-85 GVVDGGDGTAGIQ
+85 GVLDGGDGIAVLP

-130 VALTPGQELPPDGK
+130 VALTPGQDLPSDGK
-144 LSALKNV
+144 LSSLKNV

-164 DGDIKVLIQTIPSG
+164 GG
-178 DSSNAEPL
+178 DSSTAEPL
-186 KWEDISVSESAA
+186 TWEDISVSESAA
-198 VNVAAFA
+198 VNVTAFA

-379 YKSNK
+379 YKPNK

-468 DDLRALFTWGNAHG
+468 DELRALFTWGNAHG

-496 GEFAKANKLPVTFYS
+496 GEFAKANNLPVTFYS

>member
-72 SFDTEKEMVLEAQ
+72 SFDTEKEMVVEAQ
-85 GVVDGGDGTAGIQ
+85 GVLDGGDGTAVLP

-122 PKSYDFEF
+122 PKSYEFEF
-130 VALTPGQELPPDGK
+130 VALTPGQDLPSDGK
-144 LSALKNV
+144 LSSLKNV
-151 GHLSFPAP
+151 GHLSFPAAMED
-159 MVGMP
+159 MVEGV
-164 DGDIKVLIQTIPSG
+164 DGTG
-178 DSSNAEPL
+178 DWN
-186 KWEDISVSESAA
+186 DISVSESKAI
-198 VNVAAFA
+198 NIAAFA

-379 YKSNK
+379 YKLNK

-397 FEAKMGEG
+397 FEAQMGEG

-468 DDLRALFTWGNAHG
+468 DELRALFTWGNAHG

-553 MQAAEKLKD
+553 MQAAEKLKN

>member
-72 SFDTEKEMVLEAQ
+72 SFDTEKEMVVEAQ
-85 GVVDGGDGTAGIQ
+85 GVLDGGDGTAVLP

-122 PKSYDFEF
+122 PKSYEFEF
-130 VALTPGQELPPDGK
+130 LALTPGQDLPSDGK
-144 LSALKNV
+144 LSSLKNV

-159 MVGMP
+159 IVGVP
-164 DGDIKVLIQTIPSG
+164 GG
-178 DSSNAEPL
+178 DSSTAEPL
-186 KWEDISVSESAA
+186 TWEDISVSESAA
-198 VNVAAFA
+198 VNVTAFA

-379 YKSNK
+379 YKPNK

-468 DDLRALFTWGNAHG
+468 DELRALFTWGNAHG

-553 MQAAEKLKD
+553 MQAAEKQKD

>member
-46 ATSQDSM
+46 ATPQDSM
-53 RLVVFS
+53 RLVVYGGG
-59 QGKKIIDQKTVLY
+59 QKLIDQKTVLY
-72 SFDTEKEMVLEAQ
+72 SFDTEKEMVLEAR
-85 GVVDGGDGTAGIQ
+85 GVEEEGDSGSTVR
-98 KINVRCSWGGSS
+98 KINLRCYWGGSS
-110 VAETTLDVLLPM
+110 VAETTIDVKLPQ
-122 PKSYDFEF
+122 SESLGFEF
-130 VALTPGQELPPDGK
+130 MALTPGSELLPPSNLPNEPKTG
-144 LSALKNV
+144 

-164 DGDIKVLIQTIPSG
+164 GG
-178 DSSNAEPL
+178 DSSTAEPL
-186 KWEDISVSESAA
+186 TWEDISVSESKA
-198 VNVAAFA
+198 VNIAAYA

-245 MRLTIAITAVLI
+245 IRLTVAITAALI

-307 VKLNIPWFSK
+307 MKHNVPWFSK

-379 YKSNK
+379 YKPNK

-434 NQTGADMKDSFLNA
+434 NQTGADMKDTFLDA
-448 EGYQLVYVAPYID
+448 AGYQLVYVAPYID

-468 DDLRALFTWGNAHG
+468 DDLRALFTWGNANG

-527 FFLKGAE
+527 FFLKGAQ
-534 ILGKWSGRDLPEVE
+534 ILGKWSGRDLPDTE
-548 DIEEL
+548 DLDEL
-553 MQAAEKLKD
+553 KQAAEKLEA

>member
-1 MRIPYLIARFL
+1 M
-12 TGALFVFSGIVKLN
+12 FSGIVKLN

-46 ATSQDSM
+46 ATPQDSM
-53 RLVVFS
+53 RLVVYS
-59 QGKKIIDQKTVLY
+59 QGQKLIDQKTVLY
-72 SFDTEKEMVLEAQ
+72 SFDTEKEMVVEVQ
-85 GVVDGGDGTAGIQ
+85 GVSEGGEEGNAAHR

-110 VAETTLDVLLPM
+110 VTEVTMDVKLPA
-122 PKSYDFEF
+122 KSKSLDFEF
-130 VALTPGQELPPDGK
+130 VALTPGQELPSVGN
-144 LSALKNV
+144 LNSLKNV
-151 GHLSFPAP
+151 GHLSFLAS

-164 DGDIKVLIQTIPSG
+164 DGVDGSQEWS
-178 DSSNAEPL
+178 
-186 KWEDISVSESAA
+186 DISVSESAA

-232 EVLLGLAMLIGWN
+232 EVLLGLAMVIGWN
-245 MRLTIAITAVLI
+245 MRLTVAITAALI

-263 TGYSA
+263 TAYSA
-268 YFNKVTD
+268 YFHKVTD

-287 WHSFYKDLVLSGLIL
+287 WHSFYKDLVLIGLI
-302 IMIAG
+302 IVMIAG
-307 VKLNIPWFSK
+307 IKHNVPWFSK

-357 TVMTFV
+357 TVMTYV

-379 YKSNK
+379 YKPNK
-384 QGGTDSITCTTAE
+384 QGAIDSIACTTAE

-434 NQTGADMKDSFLNA
+434 NQTGADMKDAFLNA
-448 EGYQLVYVAPYID
+448 EGYQMVYVAPYID
-461 QAYTGGM
+461 QTYTGGM
-468 DDLRALFTWGNAHG
+468 DELRALFTWVNAHG
-482 VRIYPLTASSDQPA
+482 VKIYPLTASSDQPA

-527 FFLKGAE
+527 FFLKGAQ

-553 MQAAEKLKD
+553 MQEVEKLES

>member
-46 ATSQDSM
+46 ATPQDSM
-53 RLVVFS
+53 RLVVYGGG
-59 QGKKIIDQKTVLY
+59 QKLIDQKTVLY
-72 SFDTEKEMVLEAQ
+72 SFDTEKEVVLEAR
-85 GVVDGGDGTAGIQ
+85 GVEEEGDSGSTVR
-98 KINVRCSWGGSS
+98 KINLRCYWGGSS
-110 VAETTLDVLLPM
+110 VAETTIDVKLPQ
-122 PKSYDFEF
+122 SESLGFEF
-130 VALTPGQELPPDGK
+130 MALTPGSELLPPSNLPNEPKTG
-144 LSALKNV
+144 

-164 DGDIKVLIQTIPSG
+164 GG
-178 DSSNAEPL
+178 DSSTAEPL
-186 KWEDISVSESAA
+186 TWEDISVSESKA
-198 VNVAAFA
+198 VNIAAYA

-245 MRLTIAITAVLI
+245 IRLTVAITAALI

-307 VKLNIPWFSK
+307 MKHNVPWFSK

-379 YKSNK
+379 YKPNK

-434 NQTGADMKDSFLNA
+434 NQTGADMKDTFLDA

-468 DDLRALFTWGNAHG
+468 DDLRALFTWGNANG

-527 FFLKGAE
+527 FFLKGAQ
-534 ILGKWSGRDLPEVE
+534 ILGKWSGRDLPDTE
-548 DIEEL
+548 DLEEL
-553 MQAAEKLKD
+553 KQAAEKLEA

>member
-46 ATSQDSM
+46 ATPQDSM
-53 RLVVFS
+53 RLVVYGGG
-59 QGKKIIDQKTVLY
+59 QKLIDQKTVLY
-72 SFDTEKEMVLEAQ
+72 SFDTEKEMMIEAK
-85 GVVDGGDGTAGIQ
+85 GVVDGGDGTAVLP

-110 VAETTLDVLLPM
+110 VAEATVDVILPM
-122 PKSYDFEF
+122 PKSYEFEF
-130 VALTPGQELPPDGK
+130 VALTPGQELPSDGK
-144 LSALKNV
+144 LGSLKNV

-164 DGDIKVLIQTIPSG
+164 GG
-178 DSSNAEPL
+178 DSSTAEPL
-186 KWEDISVSESAA
+186 TWEDISVSESKA
-198 VNVAAFA
+198 VNIAAYA

-245 MRLTIAITAVLI
+245 IRLTVAITAALI

-307 VKLNIPWFSK
+307 MKHNVPWFSK

-328 VLTLAFGVYCYMYLP
+328 VLTMAFGVYCYMYLP

-379 YKSNK
+379 YKPNK

-434 NQTGADMKDSFLNA
+434 NQTGADMKDTFLDA

-468 DDLRALFTWGNAHG
+468 DDLRALFTWGNANG

-527 FFLKGAE
+527 FFLKGAQ
-534 ILGKWSGRDLPEVE
+534 ILGKWSGRDLPDTE
-548 DIEEL
+548 DLEEL
-553 MQAAEKLKD
+553 KQAAEKLEA